1 MTRLTDKEL
10 AKLPPVQRRAASSSR
25 NLNDRADGIQDRLS
39 QRHQREAGK
48 LVQNLLDITT
58 PSKPLPTLKREE
70 PKGGIPQRRGSSE
83 KNYQPGTNE
92 TPGEGIAWP
101 LIEQNYN
108 ERLYL
113 SGGLPSTD
121 GLFLYPVVSRV
132 EMQDA
137 AGNGGYMYFAGTA
150 PEPEPDP

>member
-1 MTRLTDKEL
+1 MPDKN
-10 AKLPPVQRRAASSSR
+10 AAS
-25 NLNDRADGIQDRLS
+25 D
-39 QRHQREAGK
+39 QRKAEG
-48 LVQNLLDITT
+48 LVRDLLDITST
-58 PSKPLPTLKREE
+58 KRQLPTLKREE

-101 LIEQNYN
+101 LIEQNYS